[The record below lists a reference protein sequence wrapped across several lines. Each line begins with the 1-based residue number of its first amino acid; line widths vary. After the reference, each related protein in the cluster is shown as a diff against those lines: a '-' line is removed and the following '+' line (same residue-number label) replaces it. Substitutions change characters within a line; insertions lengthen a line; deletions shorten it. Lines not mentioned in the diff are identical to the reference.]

1 MISMRFTPLF
11 LLALAAGCSKEPP
24 PSPDEAAQKQMIW
37 DMLKAYHEAGDKGD
51 VAKMVEVLSPQVS
64 LVRGHE
70 DVCRGVEEV
79 EKELAARV
87 DSYKK
92 QSRSTLLGKEHITVM
107 GDTALVTYVASVGTQ
122 RGIVTAACRKTGGKW
137 TLVHIHDSWSPP
149 APPK

>member
-1 MISMRFTPLF
+1 MRLTPLF
-11 LLALAAGCSKEPP
+11 ILVLAAGCSKEPP
-24 PSPDEAAQKQMIW
+24 PSPDEPANKQMIW
-37 DMLKAYHEAGDKGD
+37 ETIKAYHEAGDKGD

-79 EKELAARV
+79 EKELTARV
-87 DSYKK
+87 DSFKK

-107 GDTALVTYVASVGTQ
+107 GDTALITYVASVGTQ
-122 RGIVTAACRKTGGKW
+122 RGIVTAVCRKTGGKW
-137 TLVHIHDSWSPP
+137 RLVHIHDTWTPP